1 MGIFKFVVNMF
12 LGFFV
17 FFMISGIFVGGKS
30 DKKTEGEPVVES
42 VYPIKFQAAFN
53 DRPSMP
59 TLYVDVGPGR
69 LTMDPLVKKNFDFEP
84 GRLIYFGDETEPI
97 GFEMTVIGEDGIK
110 RKAVFHRNR
119 PKFHTWYSSKVRYGE
134 TADEESISKIAKAA
148 GYNILCLDMTKL

>member
-1 MGIFKFVVNMF
+1 MGIFKFVMNMF

-30 DKKTEGEPVVES
+30 DKKTVEEPVVES

-53 DRPSMP
+53 DQPSMP
-59 TLYVDVGPGR
+59 TLNVRVHRDS
-69 LTMDPLVKKNFDFEP
+69 LTIDPLVKKNFDFEP
-84 GRLIYFGDETEPI
+84 GRLIFFGDETESI
-97 GFEMTVIGEDGIK
+97 GFEMTVTGEDGIK